1 VNAQTKD
8 PIGTDFVGYRIEE
21 LIGRGGMGVVYR
33 AYDLRLKRTIALKLV
48 APELALDERFRARF
62 ARETELAMALEHPNV
77 IPIYDAGDV
86 DGRLYLA
93 MRLVD
98 GPDLRGIMRAEGALP
113 TDRAYA
119 LCQQV
124 AAALDAAHAKGLVH
138 RDVKPSNVLVDA
150 DDHVY
155 VADLGIGR
163 RLEETPR
170 VGEER
175 SVGTPAYLAPEELEG
190 LPVDGRADVYS
201 LGCLLFECL
210 TGEAPFTRDSRLA
223 LAWAH
228 LEEEPPRAS
237 ARNADLPAA
246 VDGVL
251 ARALAKEPAQR
262 YASCGAFMGDAQ
274 QALGLRRGAD
284 MRRRRLLLIAALVFA
299 LLFAA
304 AISFALLHGRGAAA
318 PPEVRPNTLVRID
331 PATNKVSDVIGVEKG
346 PVATAVGV
354 DSVWV
359 YNRDAHSLTEIDP
372 QARAAR
378 RTVKLVSYPANVGVP
393 QGPFLAADAH
403 GAWLVGVDFNGVGF
417 LTNVR
422 SDVPGQ
428 RRLRL
433 DLEPWGVAVGEGS
446 VWVVGGKGSGGEL
459 VRVDPSSLTITARKL
474 LRRPVVLDNVTT
486 GFGAVWGVDA
496 AREKLYRIDVHR
508 LKLSRGIDVGPNPGR
523 PWAGFGDIW
532 VSFDGEGIQGLL
544 VNPASLKIDLQL
556 TCCPPRQGSDAA
568 AFGSTWTVNWPSGTV
583 VRWDGGTKQPVGDIQ
598 VTGAPQFG
606 APCMTSIAAGAGAVW
621 VTVGPTS
628 ELFCTA

>member
-1 VNAQTKD
+1 VNVQTND

-48 APELALDERFRARF
+48 APELALDERFRTRF

-93 MRLVD
+93 MRLIH

-113 TDRAYA
+113 PARACA
-119 LCQQV
+119 LCEQV

-163 RLEETPR
+163 RLEEAAR
-170 VGEER
+170 SGEDR
-175 SVGTPAYLAPEELEG
+175 AVGTPVYLAPEELEG

-237 ARNADLPAA
+237 ARKADLPTA

-251 ARALAKEPAQR
+251 AKALAKAPADR
-262 YASCGAFMGDAQ
+262 YASCGAFMRDAQ
-274 QALGLRRGAD
+274 QVLGLNRARGSRRVLA
-284 MRRRRLLLIAALVFA
+284 LLVLAAVAVAAAVTFA
-299 LLFAA
+299 LLR
-304 AISFALLHGRGAAA
+304 SHGAAA
-318 PPEVRPNTLVRID
+318 VPVVHQNALVRID
-331 PATNKVSDVIGVEKG
+331 PATNKVSNVIDVGKG
-346 PVATAVGV
+346 PVATAVGG

-359 YNRDAHSLTEIDP
+359 YNRDAHSLAEIDP
-372 QARAAR
+372 KAKKAR
-378 RTVKLVSYPANVGVP
+378 RTVALVSDPDNIGVP

-417 LTNVR
+417 LTNVQTG
-422 SDVPGQ
+422 VPDQ

-433 DLEPWGVAVGEGS
+433 DFEPWGVAVGEGS
-446 VWVVGGKGSGGEL
+446 VWVVGGKGSRGEL
-459 VRVDPSSLTITARKL
+459 VRVDPSRLIITARKL
-474 LRRPVVLDNVTT
+474 LPLPVVLDNVTT

-496 AREKLYRIDVHR
+496 ARSKLYRIDTRR

-532 VSFDGEGIQGLL
+532 VEFDGEGTQGYL
-544 VNPASLKIDLQL
+544 VNPATLKIDLNL

-583 VRWDGGTKQPVGDIQ
+583 VRWDGGTKQPVGDIH

-628 ELFCTA
+628 NLFCTA

>member
-1 VNAQTKD
+1 VSVQTND

-48 APELALDERFRARF
+48 APELALDERFRERF
-62 ARETELAMALEHPNV
+62 ARETELAMSLEHPNV
-77 IPIYDAGDV
+77 IPIYDAGEV

-93 MRLVD
+93 MRLID

-113 TDRAYA
+113 PARACA
-119 LCQQV
+119 ICGQV

-170 VGEER
+170 AGEER
-175 SVGTPAYLAPEELEG
+175 AVGTPAYLAPEELEG

-201 LGCLLFECL
+201 LGCLFFECL

-228 LEEEPPRAS
+228 LEEEPPVATS
-237 ARNADLPAA
+237 RNGDLPSAI
-246 VDGVL
+246 DGVL
-251 ARALAKEPAQR
+251 AKALAKSPDDR
-262 YASCGAFMGDAQ
+262 YSSCDAFMRDAQ
-274 QALGLRRGAD
+274 QALGLNRPRD
-284 MRRRRLLLIAALVFA
+284 SRRLRALLVVAGVAVAAAVAFA
-299 LLFAA
+299 LLRG
-304 AISFALLHGRGAAA
+304 HGAAA
-318 PPEVRPNTLVRID
+318 VPDVQPNTLVRID
-331 PATNKVSDVIGVEKG
+331 PATNKISDVIGVQHQ
-346 PVATAVGV
+346 PVATAVGG

-359 YNRDAHSLTEIDP
+359 YNLNSHGLTEIDP
-372 QARAAR
+372 RATTIR
-378 RTVKLVSYPANVGVP
+378 RTVEVATDPAYIGVP
-393 QGPFLAADAH
+393 KGPLLAADAY
-403 GAWLVGVDFNGVGF
+403 GGWLVGVGRNGIGF

-422 SDVPGQ
+422 TGVPGE

-433 DLEPWGVAVGEGS
+433 GFEPWGVAVGEGS
-446 VWVVGGKGSGGEL
+446 VWVVGAKGTRGEL
-459 VRVDPSSLTITARKL
+459 VRVDPSRSVITARRL
-474 LRRPVVLDNVTT
+474 LPRPVELDNVTT

-496 AREKLYRIDVHR
+496 VRTRLYRIDPRR
-508 LKLSRGIDVGPNPGR
+508 LELSRGVAVGTDPGR

-532 VSFDGEGIQGLL
+532 VSFDGDGAQGYL
-544 VNPASLKIDLQL
+544 VNPATLNIDLNL
-556 TCCPPRQGSDAA
+556 TCCPARQGSDTA

-583 VRWDGGTKQPVGDIQ
+583 VRWDGQTKEPVGEIH

-628 ELFCTA
+628 DLFCTA

>member
-1 VNAQTKD
+1 MSVQTD
-8 PIGTDFVGYRIEE
+8 HEIGTDFVGYRIEE

-48 APELALDERFRARF
+48 APELAVDERFRARF

-113 TDRAYA
+113 PARAYA
-119 LCQQV
+119 LCEQV

-150 DDHVY
+150 DGHVY

-163 RLEETPR
+163 RLDDAAGT
-170 VGEER
+170 GEDR

-210 TGEAPFTRDSRLA
+210 TGEPPFTRDSRLA

-228 LEEEPPRAS
+228 LEEEPPAAT
-237 ARNADLPAA
+237 ARNGELPSAI
-246 VDGVL
+246 DGVL
-251 ARALAKEPAQR
+251 AKALAKSPDDR
-262 YASCGAFMGDAQ
+262 YASCDAFMQDAR
-274 QALGLRRGAD
+274 QALGLGSTRSP
-284 MRRRRLLLIAALVFA
+284 RRLLALLALAGVAVAAAVTFA
-299 LLFAA
+299 LQR
-304 AISFALLHGRGAAA
+304 SHGAAA
-318 PPEVRPNTLVRID
+318 VPVPHENTLVRID
-331 PATNKVSDVIGVEKG
+331 PATNKVSDVIDVPKG
-346 PVATAVGV
+346 PVATAVRG

-359 YNRDAHSLTEIDP
+359 YDRDAGTLAEIDP
-372 QARAAR
+372 KAKAMR
-378 RTVKLVSYPANVGVP
+378 RTVALSSEPADVGLP
-393 QGPFLAADAH
+393 HGPYLAADAR
-403 GAWLVGVDFNGVGF
+403 GAWLVGVGRKGVGF

-422 SDVPGQ
+422 TGVPGQ

-433 DLEPWGVAVGEGS
+433 DFKPWGVAVGEGS
-446 VWVVGGKGSGGEL
+446 VWVVGEKGSRGEL
-459 VRVDPSSLTITARKL
+459 ARVDPSRQTITARKVL
-474 LRRPVVLDNVTT
+474 SAPVVLDSVTT
-486 GFGAVWGVDA
+486 GFGAVWGVDSRR
-496 AREKLYRIDVHR
+496 ARLYRIDPRR
-508 LKLSRGIDVGPNPGR
+508 LELSSPVKIGPDSGR

-532 VSFDGEGIQGLL
+532 VSFDGEGAQGYL
-544 VNPASLKIDLQL
+544 VNPEYLTIDLQL
-556 TCCPPRQGSDAA
+556 GCCPPRQGSDAA
-568 AFGSTWTVNWPSGTV
+568 AFGSTWTVNSPSGTV
-583 VRWDGGTKQPVGDIQ
+583 VRWDGQTKEPVGDIH
-598 VTGAPQFG
+598 VTGAPRFG